1 MVEYGNHRH
10 EHVEHGDVRGCGDE
24 RTGFRH
30 MFDAPHLEFGA
41 IAEYDVASGE
51 QTVGR
56 FRILRRDFGFIGF
69 ARPAWEIMG
78 WINEMV
84 TLCELCDLFVA

>member
-1 MVEYGNHRH
+1 MEHGDHGH
-10 EHVEHGDVRGCGDE
+10 EHVKHGDVRGRGDE

-30 MFDAPHLEFGA
+30 VFDAPRLEFGA
-41 IAEYDVASGE
+41 VAEYDVASGE
-51 QTVGR
+51 QTMGR

-69 ARPAWEIMG
+69 ARPAWKVVG
-78 WINEMV
+78 WVNEVV

>member
-1 MVEYGNHRH
+1 
-10 EHVEHGDVRGCGDE
+10 
-24 RTGFRH
+24 
-30 MFDAPHLEFGA
+30 MFDTPRLEFGA

-56 FRILRRDFGFIGF
+56 FRILSRDFGFIGF
-69 ARPAWEIMG
+69 ARPAWKIMG

-84 TLCELCDLFVA
+84 TLCEPCDLFVA